1 MVQQGAKRVKSWREI
16 IVINEPAELIL
27 GINLIIEEI
36 MAKKAKNIS
45 HEEVSEAMARFLKKG
60 GVIEKIE
67 YNDNGFLLK
76 NDLALDDSYTEP
88 SDSIMSQLHIDFE
101 TETRI

>member
-1 MVQQGAKRVKSWREI
+1 
-16 IVINEPAELIL
+16 
-27 GINLIIEEI
+27 

-45 HEEVSEAMARFLKKG
+45 HEEVSEAMARCLKKG

-76 NDLALDDSYTEP
+76 NDLALDNSYTET
-88 SDSIMSQLHIDFE
+88 SDSIMSQLHIDCE

>member
-1 MVQQGAKRVKSWREI
+1 
-16 IVINEPAELIL
+16 
-27 GINLIIEEI
+27 
-36 MAKKAKNIS
+36 MAKKAKYIS
-45 HEEVSEAMARFLKKG
+45 REEVSEAMARFLKKG

-76 NDLALDDSYTEP
+76 NDLALDDSYTET
-88 SDSIMSQLHIDFE
+88 SDSIISQLHIEFE

>member
-1 MVQQGAKRVKSWREI
+1 
-16 IVINEPAELIL
+16 
-27 GINLIIEEI
+27 
-36 MAKKAKNIS
+36 MAKKAKNIT
-45 HEEVSEAMARFLKKG
+45 HKEVSDAMVRFLKKG
-60 GVIEKIE
+60 GVIQKIE

-76 NDLALDDSYTEP
+76 NDLALDASFTEA

>member
-1 MVQQGAKRVKSWREI
+1 
-16 IVINEPAELIL
+16 
-27 GINLIIEEI
+27 
-36 MAKKAKNIS
+36 MAKNKKDKVIS
-45 HEEVSEAMARFLKKG
+45 HQEVSEAMARFLKKG
-60 GVIEKIE
+60 GMIEKVE

-76 NDLALDDSYTEP
+76 NDLALDASFTEA

>member
-1 MVQQGAKRVKSWREI
+1 
-16 IVINEPAELIL
+16 
-27 GINLIIEEI
+27 

-60 GVIEKIE
+60 GMIEKVE

-76 NDLALDDSYTEP
+76 NDLALDNTYTEAA
-88 SDSIMSQLHIDFE
+88 DSIMSQLNIDFE

>member
-1 MVQQGAKRVKSWREI
+1 
-16 IVINEPAELIL
+16 
-27 GINLIIEEI
+27 

-45 HEEVSEAMARFLKKG
+45 HEEVSEAMAHFLKKG

-76 NDLALDDSYTEP
+76 NDLALDASFTEA

>member
-1 MVQQGAKRVKSWREI
+1 
-16 IVINEPAELIL
+16 
-27 GINLIIEEI
+27 

-45 HEEVSEAMARFLKKG
+45 REEVSEAMARFLKKG

-76 NDLALDDSYTEP
+76 NDLALDASFTEA

>member
-1 MVQQGAKRVKSWREI
+1 
-16 IVINEPAELIL
+16 
-27 GINLIIEEI
+27 
-36 MAKKAKNIS
+36 MAKKAKKVS
-45 HEEVSEAMARFLKKG
+45 HEEVSDAMARFLKKG

-76 NDLALDDSYTEP
+76 NDLALDDSYTET

>member
-1 MVQQGAKRVKSWREI
+1 
-16 IVINEPAELIL
+16 
-27 GINLIIEEI
+27 
-36 MAKKAKNIS
+36 MAKKEKNIS
-45 HEEVSEAMARFLKKG
+45 HKEVSEAMARFLKKG

-76 NDLALDDSYTEP
+76 NDLALDDSYTET

>member
-1 MVQQGAKRVKSWREI
+1 
-16 IVINEPAELIL
+16 
-27 GINLIIEEI
+27 
-36 MAKKAKNIS
+36 MAKKAKNVS
-45 HEEVSEAMARFLKKG
+45 HKEVSEAMARFLKKG

-76 NDLALDDSYTEP
+76 NDLALDDSFTEA

>member
-1 MVQQGAKRVKSWREI
+1 
-16 IVINEPAELIL
+16 
-27 GINLIIEEI
+27 
-36 MAKKAKNIS
+36 MAKKAKIIS

-76 NDLALDDSYTEP
+76 NDLALDSSYAET
-88 SDSIMSQLHIDFE
+88 SDSIMSQLNIDLE

>member
-1 MVQQGAKRVKSWREI
+1 
-16 IVINEPAELIL
+16 
-27 GINLIIEEI
+27 
-36 MAKKAKNIS
+36 MAKKAKNIT
-45 HEEVSEAMARFLKKG
+45 HEEVSDAMTHFLKKG

-76 NDLALDDSYTEP
+76 NDLALDDSFTEA

>member
-1 MVQQGAKRVKSWREI
+1 
-16 IVINEPAELIL
+16 
-27 GINLIIEEI
+27 

-45 HEEVSEAMARFLKKG
+45 HEEGSDAMARLIKKG

-76 NDLALDDSYTEP
+76 NDLALDASFTEA

-101 TETRI
+101 TEMRI

>member
-1 MVQQGAKRVKSWREI
+1 
-16 IVINEPAELIL
+16 
-27 GINLIIEEI
+27 
-36 MAKKAKNIS
+36 MARKAKIIS
-45 HEEVSEAMARFLKKG
+45 HQEVSEAMARFLEKG
-60 GVIEKIE
+60 GVINKIE

-76 NDLALDDSYTEP
+76 NDLALDESYTEA

>member
-1 MVQQGAKRVKSWREI
+1 
-16 IVINEPAELIL
+16 
-27 GINLIIEEI
+27 
-36 MAKKAKNIS
+36 MAKKAKIIS
-45 HEEVSEAMARFLKKG
+45 REEVSEAMNRFLKKG

-76 NDLALDDSYTEP
+76 NDLALDDSYTET

>member
-1 MVQQGAKRVKSWREI
+1 
-16 IVINEPAELIL
+16 
-27 GINLIIEEI
+27 
-36 MAKKAKNIS
+36 MAKKAKIIS

-60 GVIEKIE
+60 FFFEKIE
-67 YNDNGFLLK
+67 FNDNGFLLK
-76 NDLALDDSYTEP
+76 NDLALDDSYTEA

>member
-1 MVQQGAKRVKSWREI
+1 
-16 IVINEPAELIL
+16 
-27 GINLIIEEI
+27 

-45 HEEVSEAMARFLKKG
+45 HKEVSEAMARFLKKG

-76 NDLALDDSYTEP
+76 NDLALDASFTEA
-88 SDSIMSQLHIDFE
+88 SDSIMSQLRIDFE

>member
-1 MVQQGAKRVKSWREI
+1 
-16 IVINEPAELIL
+16 
-27 GINLIIEEI
+27 

-67 YNDNGFLLK
+67 FNDNGFLLK
-76 NDLALDDSYTEP
+76 NDLALDASFTEA

>member
-1 MVQQGAKRVKSWREI
+1 
-16 IVINEPAELIL
+16 
-27 GINLIIEEI
+27 

-45 HEEVSEAMARFLKKG
+45 HADVSEAMARFLKKG

-76 NDLALDDSYTEP
+76 NDLALDDSFTEA

>member
-1 MVQQGAKRVKSWREI
+1 
-16 IVINEPAELIL
+16 
-27 GINLIIEEI
+27 

-45 HEEVSEAMARFLKKG
+45 HEEVSEAMAHFLKKG

-67 YNDNGFLLK
+67 YNVDGFLLN
-76 NDLALDDSYTEP
+76 NDLALDASFTEA

>member
-1 MVQQGAKRVKSWREI
+1 
-16 IVINEPAELIL
+16 
-27 GINLIIEEI
+27 
-36 MAKKAKNIS
+36 MAKKAKIIS

-76 NDLALDDSYTEP
+76 NDLALDDSYTET
-88 SDSIMSQLHIDFE
+88 SDSIMSQLHIDFK